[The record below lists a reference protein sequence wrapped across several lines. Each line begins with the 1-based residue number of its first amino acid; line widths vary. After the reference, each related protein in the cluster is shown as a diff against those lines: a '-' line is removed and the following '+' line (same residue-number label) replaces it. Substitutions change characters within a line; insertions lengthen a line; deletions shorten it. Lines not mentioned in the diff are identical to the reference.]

1 MLLAVARS
9 ASTSNDQ
16 ALPGADALGENGL
29 RRHDQACIFLGKLL
43 VALGRERMRSA
54 LRSDFLFGD
63 ARAIIFEIVV
73 VQVKSPPGLGVRPK
87 HKRVVYR

>member
-1 MLLAVARS
+1 
-9 ASTSNDQ
+9 
-16 ALPGADALGENGL
+16 
-29 RRHDQACIFLGKLL
+29 
-43 VALGRERMRSA
+43 MRSA